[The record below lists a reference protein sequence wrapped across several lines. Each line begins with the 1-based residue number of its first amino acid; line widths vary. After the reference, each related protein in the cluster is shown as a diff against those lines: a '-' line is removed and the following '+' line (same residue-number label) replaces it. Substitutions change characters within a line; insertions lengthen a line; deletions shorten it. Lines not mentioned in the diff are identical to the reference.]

1 MTVIGTATVPPRV
14 WGQGSTRRVRQWSG
28 QVAFMGRRPL
38 TLMRSGEQRK
48 DTCAAAP
55 ANRRL
60 GALKVS
66 RSHFPIPA
74 VRPEFPAPIL
84 GLMENPAVERRPFPV
99 PCVGQMETFLK

>member
-1 MTVIGTATVPPRV
+1 MIEIGTATVPPRA
-14 WGQGSTRRVRQWSG
+14 WGQGSTRRVRQRSG
-28 QVAFMGRRPL
+28 QVAFMGRLLL
-38 TLMRSGEQRK
+38 TLTRSGEQRK

-55 ANRRL
+55 ADGRL
-60 GALKVS
+60 DVFKVS

-99 PCVGQMETFLK
+99 PCVGLMETFLK